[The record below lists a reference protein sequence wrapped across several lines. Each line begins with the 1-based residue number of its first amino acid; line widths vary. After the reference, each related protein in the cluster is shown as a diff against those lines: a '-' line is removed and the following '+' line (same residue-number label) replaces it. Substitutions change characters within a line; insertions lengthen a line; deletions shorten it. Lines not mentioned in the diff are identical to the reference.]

1 MEQLVDA
8 GVPRDRIR
16 ALGFGRRVPVATGAD
31 EQAHAQNRRVD
42 FVVDGHGA
50 RGVALSA
57 DGYMR
62 VGDDGTLT
70 PTEAP

>member
-1 MEQLVDA
+1 M
-8 GVPRDRIR
+8 
-16 ALGFGRRVPVATGAD
+16 GFGRRVPVAPGAD
-31 EQAHAQNRRVD
+31 EAAHAQNRRVD
-42 FVVDGHGA
+42 FVVDGNGA
-50 RGVALSA
+50 RGVALTA